1 MRASRALGLATWI
14 GLLVGPALQAHDFWI
29 EPSAFTP
36 ALGQRI
42 SVRLRVGEGFRGD
55 PVPRDPQR
63 IERFAALGAAG
74 EVAIA
79 GVPNSDPA
87 GFLALNAPG
96 LHLLVYDSDHASVEL
111 EGKKFEEYLGLEGLE
126 AISAL
131 RARRGQTAAPVKEI
145 YSRCAKSLVAVGKS
159 AKSAGYDRSLGLPLE
174 LVPEANPY
182 SLDGGGDLAVRLDY
196 GGKPLAGALV
206 MALQRD
212 RPEPRIAV
220 RSDSRGRVKLR
231 LDRPGVW
238 LIKAV
243 HMVPAPK
250 ESGADWE
257 SFWASLTFEVP
268 GGKR

>member
-1 MRASRALGLATWI
+1 MRASRALGFASLI
-14 GLLVGPALQAHDFWI
+14 GLLAGPALRAHDFWI

-36 ALGQRI
+36 APGQQVF
-42 SVRLRVGEGFRGD
+42 VRLRVGEHFRGD
-55 PVPRDPQR
+55 PVPRNPKR
-63 IERFAALGAAG
+63 IERFAALGAGG
-74 EVAIA
+74 EIPIA
-79 GVPNSDPA
+79 GIPNSEPA
-87 GFLALNAPG
+87 GVLSLNAPG
-96 LHLLVYDSDHASVEL
+96 LYLLIYDSNHASVDL
-111 EGKKFEEYLGLEGLE
+111 EGKKFEEYLAMEGLE

-131 RARRGQTAAPVKEI
+131 RAKRDQTGAPVKEI
-145 YSRCAKSLVAVGKS
+145 YSRCAKSLVSVGS
-159 AKSAGYDRSLGLPLE
+159 GNGSGAGFDRFLGLPLE
-174 LVPEANPY
+174 LVPEMNPY
-182 SLDGGGDLAVRLDY
+182 SLKGGGEMAVRLSY

-212 RPEPRIAV
+212 RPEPRIAA
-220 RSDSRGRVKLR
+220 RSDSQGRVRLR

-268 GGKR
+268 ER